1 MKSLT
6 VFFNSDKVYSG
17 IFERNNKGLALLD
30 ISSTLDAVNLDDIDD
45 VYSKKAINQLNRNL
59 TTTEHKIEELN
70 VILNNESAFWT
81 IIPGKLDMDKSKLK
95 ELLALEIK
103 GNNESFNI
111 SDFSF
116 RIYPYGQKDE
126 DDSEMLFVVFI
137 RKSIIENCKIALEIT
152 GLDISYITM
161 AQIASQ
167 NTIEYNYPD
176 TSHLYDLL
184 INVEDSFCDISLS
197 NNNTTYFYDLI
208 KNDTDEK
215 LIEAVENEITKL
227 KANGLSPGNALVIG
241 TNLRKSLLD
250 NLSESL
256 NIEIKRLN
264 SFRLVRANIDDRLRE
279 YCIRTSHIYSPVVGG
294 SLNSFD
300 KGKVFEF

>member
-17 IFERNNKGLALLD
+17 IFERNNKGLTLLD
-30 ISSTLDAVNLDDIDD
+30 LSSTLDPVDLDDIDD
-45 VYSKKAINQLNRNL
+45 EYSKRAINQLNRNL
-59 TTTEHKIEELN
+59 TKTEHKIEELN

-81 IIPGKLDMDKSKLK
+81 IIPGALDMDKSKLK
-95 ELLALEIK
+95 QLLELEIK
-103 GNNESFNI
+103 RNNNSFEI
-111 SDFSF
+111 TDFIY
-116 RIYPYGQKDE
+116 RIYPYGLKDE

-137 RKSIIENCKIALEIT
+137 RKNIIENCKKALEIT
-152 GLDISYITM
+152 GLEIGYITM

-176 TSHLYDLL
+176 TSHLYHLL

-197 NNNTTYFYDLI
+197 NSNVTYFYDLLR
-208 KNDTDEK
+208 NDTDEN
-215 LIEAVENEITKL
+215 LIDSIRNEITKL
-227 KANGLSPGNALVIG
+227 RENGLSTGNALVMG
-241 TNLRKSLLD
+241 ANLKKTLLD
-250 NLSESL
+250 NLSDSL
-256 NIEIKRLN
+256 SLEVKRLN
-264 SFRLVRANIDDRLRE
+264 SFRFVRADIDDRLRD
-279 YCIRTSHIYSPVVGG
+279 YCIRTSHIYSPVIGG

>member
-1 MKSLT
+1 MISLT

-17 IFERNNKGLALLD
+17 IFERNNKGLTLLD
-30 ISSTLDAVNLDDIDD
+30 IASTLDPIDLEDIDD
-45 VYSKKAINQLNRNL
+45 EYSKKAINQLKRNL
-59 TTTEHKIEELN
+59 TATEHKVEELN
-70 VILNNESAFWT
+70 VILNNEFAFWT
-81 IIPGKLDMDKSKLK
+81 ILPGTLDMDKSILEKLL
-95 ELLALEIK
+95 ELEIK
-103 GNNESFNI
+103 SSNNSFKI
-111 SDFSF
+111 SDYTF

-137 RKSIIENCKIALEIT
+137 RKSIIENCKKALEIT
-152 GLDISYITM
+152 GLEIGYINI

-197 NNNTTYFYDLI
+197 NNNTTYYYDLL
-208 KNDTDEK
+208 KNDSDEM
-215 LIEAVENEITKL
+215 LIDAIKDDIAKL
-227 KANGLSPGNALVIG
+227 KGNGLSAGNALVIG
-241 TNLRKSLLD
+241 TTLKKEFLD
-250 NLSESL
+250 NLSNSL
-256 NIEIKRLN
+256 NLEVKRLN
-264 SFRLVRANIDDRLRE
+264 SFRLVRANLDDRLRE

>member
-17 IFERNNKGLALLD
+17 IFERNNKGLSLLD
-30 ISSTLDAVNLDDIDD
+30 IASTLDPVNLDDIDD
-45 VYSKKAINQLNRNL
+45 ENSKKAINQLNRNL

-81 IIPGKLDMDKSKLK
+81 IIPGLIDMDSSKLK
-95 ELLALEIK
+95 ELLELEIK
-103 GNNESFNI
+103 GNNESFDIANFI
-111 SDFSF
+111 F

-126 DDSEMLFVVFI
+126 NDSEMLFVVFI
-137 RKSIIENCKIALEIT
+137 RRSIVENCKKALEIT

-208 KNDTDEK
+208 KNDNDEN
-215 LIEAVENEITKL
+215 LIEAIENEITKL
-227 KANGLSPGNALVIG
+227 NASGLSTGNALVIG
-241 TNLRKSLLD
+241 TNLKKSLLD
-250 NLSESL
+250 KISNTLSL
-256 NIEIKRLN
+256 EIKRLN
-264 SFRLVRANIDDRLRE
+264 SFRLVRANIDNRLRE